1 MQRTALAG
9 LVSVISI
16 VASSNAYA
24 QTNET
29 RSDGDIIVTATRE
42 STLLSKTPVAITA
55 ISGDGLRSKGIANP
69 ANLGEQVPNLS
80 IDRTNGLQITIRGVT
95 STDGTEKG
103 NPSAAFLLDGIYIA
117 RPQEA
122 DVSFLD
128 INHIEVLKGPQG
140 TLYGRNTTAGVINVI
155 TNKPEFG
162 KLSAGGNIGY
172 GNYNAINADAF
183 FNAQATDWAAF
194 RLSVNYD
201 SRDTYTKPASN
212 DPYFNKNFR
221 TNISVRLQGLF
232 KLGENGDLLLRGA
245 YSKLNGSRDSS
256 CRPAISTTSS
266 PVPPPVRHAPP
277 PGRRLATPARR

>member
-1 MQRTALAG
+1 VQADHEKRECRLGEGNAENCPGGPLFA
-9 LVSVISI
+9 ISI
-16 VASSNAYA
+16 VASSNAIA

-29 RSDGDIIVTATRE
+29 HADSDIIVTATRE

-140 TLYGRNTTAGVINVI
+140 TYGRNTTAGVINVI
-155 TNKPEFG
+155 TNKPQFG
-162 KLSAGGNIGY
+162 KLSAGLNLGY
-172 GNYNAINADAF
+172 GNYNAINADGF
-183 FNAQATDWAAF
+183 VNAQATDWAAF

-201 SRDTYTKPASN
+201 SRDTYIKPAATTPIST
-212 DPYFNKNFR
+212 R
-221 TNISVRLQGLF
+221 TSAPTSVQGLF
-232 KLGENGDLLLRGA
+232 CSLGENGDCCCA
-245 YSKLNGSRDSS
+245 
-256 CRPAISTTSS
+256 
-266 PVPPPVRHAPP
+266 APIP
-277 PGRRLATPARR
+277 S